1 MSRIAFLALVFFHG
15 AFAGGMVP
23 VLNAHLGERAPWA
36 FALYFTGMVVGQG
49 SVFRIGRLSLHR
61 FCLAHW
67 EFVFATGLTIMA
79 LFPTT
84 LGFLVGRSVEGLGS
98 GLSLPILFARAV
110 RLPNWG
116 TAEKRIGLMNS
127 AFAIGFVSGP
137 SVITAMTSYV
147 ETWAMLGGFAACFV
161 AAAVGVG
168 PDVRHEPEAKPTW
181 IEGGLRLLIPM
192 LVAKVAYGFLL
203 ATIGGHAASLFPG
216 VRIIVIMFGLAG
228 VVVVGQITAAIL
240 IKRFGA
246 RLALGALVVHAAGA
260 TTAAATGSG
269 LPLVAAALGQSIL
282 LLVGYRNFRD
292 VPSSARTFALYNVL
306 SDPGM
311 VVGATLALGGT
322 YGAFGLAAISLVA
335 AGTLAKTPKPQLQG
349 SAA

>member
-36 FALYFTGMVVGQG
+36 FALYFTGMVVGQFA
-49 SVFRIGRLSLHR
+49 VFRLGRLSSHR
-61 FCLAHW
+61 YCLAHW
-67 EFVFATGLTIMA
+67 ELVFATGLTIMA

-84 LGFLVGRSVEGLGS
+84 LGFLLGRSIEGLGS

-137 SVITAMTSYV
+137 SGITALTSYV
-147 ETWAMLGGFAACFV
+147 EVSAMLLVFAGCFV
-161 AAAVGVG
+161 VASIGVG
-168 PDVRHEPEAKPTW
+168 PDARHEPEAKPTW
-181 IEGGLRLLIPM
+181 IQGGLRLLLPL

-203 ATIGGHAASLFPG
+203 SIIGARAGALFPG
-216 VRIIVIMFGLAG
+216 VAIPVVMFGLAG
-228 VVVVGQITAAIL
+228 VVVLGQVVAAL
-240 IKRFGA
+240 LFKRLGS
-246 RLALGALVVHAAGA
+246 RLTIAALVILA
-260 TTAAATGSG
+260 TSASCAAASG
-269 LPLVAAALGQSIL
+269 IGWILAPAALGQSIL

-311 VVGATLALGGT
+311 VLGATLALGGT
-322 YGAFGLAAISLVA
+322 YGAFGLTMVA
-335 AGTLAKTPKPQLQG
+335 LLATALLARAPNG
-349 SAA
+349 NAT